1 MTFKGRVSRR
11 IFLLRKGLKESPRS
25 ILKGVGTGLRKSPGA
40 YGKGVS
46 NTVGASMHG
55 MESGAD
61 DELTRLSASS
71 SHLVSQAPRA
81 GVKTI
86 RSGAKALGK
95 AHGSV
100 RRAQLAAKQLKY
112 ARSTMQTVKAVARM
126 VASGLSGIGLALLPL
141 AGIIVALIAAIGLLM
156 SSFSGQS
163 GCDAG
168 NAVAT
173 GGFGA
178 TSGKLEGLKTT
189 RVRGVTAVDYQA
201 LGIKPSWFEDDTS
214 AY

>member
-1 MTFKGRVSRR
+1 MMS
-11 IFLLRKGLKESPRS
+11 LLGCLHPHPV
-25 ILKGVGTGLRKSPGA
+25 LF
-40 YGKGVS
+40 
-46 NTVGASMHG
+46 
-55 MESGAD
+55 
-61 DELTRLSASS
+61 
-71 SHLVSQAPRA
+71 APRA

-168 NAVAT
+168 NAV
-173 GGFGA
+173 GGWFW
-178 TSGKLEGLKTT
+178 
-189 RVRGVTAVDYQA
+189 RYQRQA
-201 LGIKPSWFEDDTS
+201 
-214 AY
+214 